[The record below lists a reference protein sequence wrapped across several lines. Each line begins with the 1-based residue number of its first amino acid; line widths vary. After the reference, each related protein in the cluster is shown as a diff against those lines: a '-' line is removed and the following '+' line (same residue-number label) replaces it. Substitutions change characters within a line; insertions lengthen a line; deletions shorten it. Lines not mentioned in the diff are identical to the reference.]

1 MKKHFRLFSIFLV
14 IILSFSFLSVNSF
27 AAESTNL
34 VDGNLSNWIDVG
46 ETDSNYFQ
54 SANVFDYGNGYN
66 YIEVFP
72 SSKSVFL
79 LDLTEF
85 LKIGESYKFS
95 FGLPTTDGVNNS
107 ALTSCNIAWGLV
119 DGGGYTDFPSVGAS
133 VFEIVINNENKSNY
147 LGKNTTFE
155 FTYTQGYKN
164 TYLALVIEPRE
175 DLTSYN
181 YLQLFISDI
190 KLERVASQ
198 SEQKLDGILGW
209 LQELWNSIV
218 DGFSDLGS
226 SISSLGT
233 TITNKLTNVASS
245 ITSKLTTVSTNIT
258 NGLSSLGTNIQN
270 KLGEVIT
277 NLSSALT
284 DVWQRITSKLEQLKD
299 NLVGEI
305 QSSWQNIN
313 TKLGEV
319 ITGLTGEL
327 RMLGDNI
334 INYLLFFD
342 DEVPENP
349 FEGVDSPLEH
359 IQGFFD
365 DLIDYLSNIGD
376 DIETVIDSITG
387 PVTLLD
393 HFTKRF
399 EWLFGIV
406 TFTLMLIVV
415 SRFIGL

>member
-27 AAESTNL
+27 AADGENL
-34 VDGNLSNWIDVG
+34 IDSNMSNWVDYGEISSDYFQPATVQNLSG
-46 ETDSNYFQ
+46 L
-54 SANVFDYGNGYN
+54 N
-66 YIEVFP
+66 YITVNS
-72 SSKSVFL
+72 SSKSVIL
-79 LDLTEF
+79 IDVTEF
-85 LKIGESYKFS
+85 LKVGEHYRFT
-95 FGLPTTDGVNNS
+95 FCLPTIDGVNDV
-107 ALTSCNIAWGLV
+107 ALNTSEFNFGLL
-119 DGGGYTDFPSVGAS
+119 DYSTGAPGS
-133 VFEIVINNENKSNY
+133 DVFSITIDKSNKKDF
-147 LGKNTTFE
+147 LGKIVSYD
-155 FTYTQGYKN
+155 FTYTEGFSSTCIAFVVN
-164 TYLALVIEPRE
+164 ASA
-175 DLTSYN
+175 TSYN
-181 YLQLFISDI
+181 YLQIYIDNLS
-190 KLERVASQ
+190 LVRVPDV
-198 SEQKLDGILGW
+198 SEEKLDGILGW

-233 TITNKLTNVASS
+233 
-245 ITSKLTTVSTNIT
+245 
-258 NGLSSLGTNIQN
+258 NIQN

-277 NLSSALT
+277 NLSSSLT
-284 DVWQRITSKLEQLKD
+284 SLGDRIQTKLGEVITNLSGVLNSLK
-299 NLVGEI
+299 ESI
-305 QSSWQNIN
+305 T

-365 DLIDYLSNIGD
+365 DLIDYLSSIGD